1 MHCKLGARYTSLMA
15 LRFLQIGDTHLGA
28 PLAGLPGNIADGLR
42 QSVREALR
50 EAFRDAAAL
59 PVDIVLMPGDLFE
72 QDGLDPAGQLRFVY
86 ELAAGIAP
94 VPVVIAPGNHD
105 TYGPQSPYASE
116 PAPANVVLFT
126 TPHFT
131 ALETRAG
138 SVVGRA
144 TQAGESAGAV
154 DWSKLPTPPPAPGL
168 LMLHASVLH
177 AEDGRR
183 HEQAIAPVSQRA
195 LDQCGYAYIAL
206 GHFHTHKEFQRG
218 SAKGRT
224 AAGTAFAA
232 YAGCPQGQGWDE
244 PGPKGYLIG
253 QLAGDGAVLEFKP
266 SAQHVIARRK
276 LALPPEYANDALQ
289 QLERSLLSLADELD
303 HAEMLELTLTGRWP
317 QLWRPELE
325 TLAQKALRSAWH
337 ARPVEYSSVQFTP
350 PLIGAGES
358 DVLDQFLRHC
368 DEAIGQG
375 GADEE
380 AWRLARYLGHR
391 LLSGQGLPPEVA

>member
-1 MHCKLGARYTSLMA
+1 MA

-28 PLAGLPGNIADGLR
+28 PLTGLPGNIADGLR

-59 PVDIVLMPGDLFE
+59 PVDVVLMPGDVFE

-86 ELAAGIAP
+86 ELAEGIAP
-94 VPVVIAPGNHD
+94 IPVVIAPGNHD
-105 TYGPQSPYASE
+105 SYSPQSPYATE
-116 PAPANVVLFT
+116 PQPANVALFS
-126 TPHFT
+126 TPYFS

-138 SVVGRA
+138 MVVGRA

-183 HEQAIAPVSQRA
+183 HEQAIAPVSQQA
-195 LDQCGYAYIAL
+195 LEQCGYAYIAL
-206 GHFHTHKEFQRG
+206 GHFHTYKQFQR
-218 SAKGRT
+218 SSVKGRIQS
-224 AAGTAFAA
+224 GLAFGA

-244 PGPKGYLIG
+244 PGPKGYLVG
-253 QLAGDGAVLEFKP
+253 QLAGDGATLEFKP
-266 SAQHVIARRK
+266 SAQHIFVRRK
-276 LALPPEYANDALQ
+276 LALPPEYAHDALQ
-289 QLERSLLSLADELD
+289 QLERSLLSMADELD
-303 HAEMLELTLTGRWP
+303 RSDLFELTLAGRWP

-325 TLAQKALRSAWH
+325 ALTAKALRTAWH
-337 ARPVEYSSVQFTP
+337 ARPAEFSSVQFTP

-358 DVLDQFLRHC
+358 DVLDKFLNRC
-368 DEAIGQG
+368 DDAISQG
-375 GADEE
+375 GGEEE

-391 LLSGQGLPPEVA
+391 LLSGQGLPGEVA